1 MTRNEGTVDRVIRG
15 GVAVTALSAGTALG
29 GVFTPPGL
37 ALYTVSGIAAATAV
51 TGYCP
56 LYSVLGIST
65 RPAAQ
70 Q

>member
-37 ALYTVSGIAAATAV
+37 ALYAVSGIAAATAV

-65 RPAAQ
+65 RPVAQ